1 MSKEGLIATLQEQT
15 TREIEKYQQ
24 ETVARIK
31 ELNDDFI
38 RDREESLSKAKELGK
53 QQAEKEKEQ
62 LLEALH
68 TRVEHA
74 RQDLLWRVFHQIEA
88 AVQEKLAGLRQQDAE
103 YRDLFARLMAE
114 SITQIRKN
122 NPSVSRI
129 EVEVDSRDTTLSQ
142 SIQSE
147 FEVETF
153 SQLSTWGG
161 MIMLDRKAGVMIDN
175 RLEARLDRALPLFI
189 RQWLSEIDNLLKDQE

>member
-1 MSKEGLIATLQEQT
+1 MSKEGLIASLQEQT
-15 TREIEKYQQ
+15 AREIEKYQQ

-31 ELNDDFI
+31 ELNEDFI

-53 QQAEKEKEQ
+53 QQAEKEKAQ
-62 LLEALH
+62 LLEALQ
-68 TRVEHA
+68 TRAEHA
-74 RQDLLWRVFHQIEA
+74 RQDFLWRVFHRIET
-88 AVQEKLAGLRQQDAE
+88 AVQEKLVGLRQQDAE
-103 YRDLFARLMAE
+103 YRDLFAHLMAE

-129 EVEVDSRDTTLSQ
+129 EVEVDSRDITLSQ
-142 SIQSE
+142 SLQSE
-147 FEVETF
+147 FEMETF

-161 MIMLDRKAGVMIDN
+161 MIMRDRKAGVTIDN
-175 RLEARLDRALPLFI
+175 RLEARLDRARPLFI